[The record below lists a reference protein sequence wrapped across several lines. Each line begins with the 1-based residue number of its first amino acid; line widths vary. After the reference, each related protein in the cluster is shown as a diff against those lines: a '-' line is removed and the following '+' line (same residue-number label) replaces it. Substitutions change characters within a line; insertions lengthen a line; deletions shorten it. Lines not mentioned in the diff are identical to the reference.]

1 MNKVKLFEKQKYTL
15 YELQK
20 KIGLSRN
27 WLYDYAKGR
36 YNVEKMPINVVLKIA
51 QIEGI
56 EPNKL
61 YKMMIDY
68 RDRKD
73 K

>member
-1 MNKVKLFEKQKYTL
+1 MNKVKLFEEQKHTL

-20 KIGLSRN
+20 KIGLSRS
-27 WLYDYAKGR
+27 WLYDYANGR
-36 YNVEKMPINVVLKIA
+36 YNIEKMPANVILRIA
-51 QIEGI
+51 QIESI
-56 EPNKL
+56 EPNEL

-68 RDRKD
+68 RNRKD

>member
-1 MNKVKLFEKQKYTL
+1 MNKTKLFESQKHSL

-20 KIGLSRN
+20 KIGLSRGL
-27 WLYDYAKGR
+27 LYDYANGR
-36 YNVEKMPINVVLKIA
+36 YNVEKMSINIVLKIA
-51 QIEGI
+51 QIEGV
-56 EPNKL
+56 EPNRL